1 MAWAKKGN
9 IRGPVGDTGPR
20 GATGA
25 TGPTGPRGSTGP
37 AASTSQVFSAAHPVG
52 SYIETEGTAPT
63 QGGAWQSVARPG
75 VNVFKRTS

>member
-1 MAWAKKGN
+1 MAWSKKGN

-25 TGPTGPRGSTGP
+25 TGPRGATGP